1 MRIGVIGASG
11 QLGSELC
18 QQLGNAA
25 VPWTRAAID
34 LTDHVALAPMLRDSG
49 VDLVINTAAYNKVDL
64 AEDEPELAFAVN
76 AFGPRQLALACAEL
90 ELPLMHVS
98 TDYVFGQEVHRD
110 RPWQETDAPGPVSA
124 YGTSKLTGEYFV
136 RSLCPQHYV
145 VRTCGLYGHA
155 ARQGAGK
162 GNFVETMLRLGR
174 EREELRIVNDQH
186 CTPTSVR
193 DLAAALIELAAT
205 EQFGLYHATNSG
217 QTTWAEL
224 AAEVFSLEQMNTRV
238 IPIPSAE
245 YPTKARRPRY
255 SVLSC
260 TRLEEVLG
268 RPLPSWQEALRRY
281 LEERRTPEN
290 PSARSAT

>member
-1 MRIGVIGASG
+1 MRIGVIGATG

-18 QQLGNAA
+18 QQLGEAA
-25 VPWTRAAID
+25 VPWTRDEVD
-34 LTDHVALAPMLRDSG
+34 LSANASLMSHLRDSD

-76 AFGPRQLALACAEL
+76 AFGPRRLALACAEL
-90 ELPLMHVS
+90 NLPLMHLS
-98 TDYVFGQEVHRD
+98 TDYVFGLEVHRD
-110 RPWQETDAPGPVSA
+110 QPWRETDAPGPVSA

-162 GNFVETMLRLGR
+162 GNFIETMLRLGG
-174 EREELRIVNDQH
+174 ERDELRLVNDQH

-193 DLAAALIELAAT
+193 DLAAALIGLAAT
-205 EQFGLYHATNSG
+205 GKFGLYHATNSG

-224 AAEVFSLEQMNTRV
+224 AADVFALEQMHTRV
-238 IPIPSAE
+238 VPIPSAE

-255 SVLSC
+255 SVLNC
-260 TRLEEVLG
+260 TRLEQALG
-268 RPLPSWQEALRRY
+268 HPLPTWQDAVRCY
-281 LEERRTPEN
+281 LEERRSMEN
-290 PSARSAT
+290 PPAESTT